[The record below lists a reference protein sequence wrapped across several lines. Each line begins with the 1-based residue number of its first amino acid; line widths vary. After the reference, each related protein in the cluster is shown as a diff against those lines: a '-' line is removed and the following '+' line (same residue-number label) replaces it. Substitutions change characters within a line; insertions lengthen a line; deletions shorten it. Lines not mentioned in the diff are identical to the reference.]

1 MYRFLLLLTLSA
13 TFGLQ
18 SWRILFDNFSVQVL
32 GLDGSQVGAIQSLR
46 EVPGFL
52 ALLVVYVT
60 LILKEHRIASLSV
73 AFLGIGV
80 AATGWFPSF
89 YGLLLTTLAM
99 SFGFHYF
106 ETVNQSL
113 TLQYFDRATAPLVLG
128 KLRSY
133 GAAASICASIL
144 FFFASPLL
152 GFQSLYTI
160 TGGAITACGL
170 FSLVGNPTSR
180 TAVPQH
186 KKAIF
191 RRRYG
196 LFYFLTFMAG
206 ARRQIFVAFSVF
218 LMVQRFGFSVQE
230 IAALFLFNN
239 LVNYFISPLIGR
251 AIVRFGERP
260 LLSLE
265 YFSLIFIFIAYAFAQ
280 SRVLVAALY
289 ILDHVFFN
297 FAMAIKT
304 FFQKMADPRDIAPS
318 MAAGFTINHI
328 AAVILPAVGGLLWM
342 VDYRIPFLGGA
353 AMACVSLVAV
363 QRIPAH
369 PGQKGGPSAP
379 PAKIHDSEPETE
391 ENRKNGHARRA

>member
-1 MYRFLLLLTLSA
+1 MYRFLLFLTLCA

-18 SWRILFDNFSVQVL
+18 SWRILFDNFAVQII
-32 GLDGSQVGAIQSLR
+32 GLDGSHVGAIQSIR

-60 LILKEHRIASLSV
+60 LILKEHRIASFSV
-73 AFLGIGV
+73 ALLGIGV
-80 AATGWFPSF
+80 AATGWFPSLF
-89 YGLLLTTLAM
+89 GLALTTLVM

-133 GAAASICASIL
+133 GAATSI
-144 FFFASPLL
+144 FASLLFLFAAPLL
-152 GFQSLYTI
+152 SFRGMYAI
-160 TGGAITACGL
+160 TGIAITAGGL
-170 FSLVGNPTSR
+170 YSLLGNPTSNN
-180 TAVPQH
+180 TVPQH

-191 RRRYG
+191 RKRYG

-218 LMVQRFGFSVQE
+218 LMVQRFHFSVQE
-230 IAALFLFNN
+230 IAVLFLFNN

-251 AIVRFGERP
+251 AIVRFGERR

-265 YFSLIFIFIAYAFAQ
+265 YLSLIFIFIAYAFAE
-280 SRVLVAALY
+280 SRILVAVLY
-289 ILDHVFFN
+289 ILDHIFFN
-297 FAMAIKT
+297 FAIAIKT

-328 AAVILPAVGGLLWM
+328 AAVALPFIGGLLWV

-353 AMACVSLVAV
+353 VMACVSLLAV
-363 QRIPAH
+363 QRIPAELRRCK
-369 PGQKGGPSAP
+369 PGVAS
-379 PAKIHDSEPETE
+379 D
-391 ENRKNGHARRA
+391 